1 LNFTDEPM
9 IQKGLEEIAH
19 LQRMVRDITKIV
31 EVKGDDV
38 DLAIDYL
45 HVLYACVDKEHNMY
59 TRLQLCDNIDAK
71 RFREQLDKEAL
82 LAGMPKDVS
91 IPDYCYHM
99 KEDIK
104 VRLSDLG
111 QELNEELDLDFLS

>member
-1 LNFTDEPM
+1 MNFTDEPM

-71 RFREQLDKEAL
+71 RFMEQLDKEATK
-82 LAGMPKDVS
+82 AGMPKDVS
-91 IPDYCYHM
+91 IPDYCSHM

-104 VRLSDLG
+104 VKLSDLG